1 MKNKVYKVTYTD
13 LIEAESE
20 AAAYASLLNYL
31 GSVVEYADVEAFE
44 FEEVVPP
51 TEPAVLEIALQAH
64 FAHEGLIDEPVEPPC
79 PHCGREEDGKWF
91 TPCPSDDCPSHNSP
105 VPPCPEGVPY
115 DNHLVDCNCD

>member
-51 TEPAVLEIALQAH
+51 TEPSGLEIALRAH
-64 FAHEGLIDEPVEPPC
+64 LAHEGLID
-79 PHCGREEDGKWF
+79 
-91 TPCPSDDCPSHNSP
+91 SP

>member
-51 TEPAVLEIALQAH
+51 TEPAVLEIAEIREHL
-64 FAHEGLIDEPVEPPC
+64 GLID
-79 PHCGREEDGKWF
+79 
-91 TPCPSDDCPSHNSP
+91 SP

>member
-1 MKNKVYKVTYTD
+1 MKDLLEVNNRFTKTTTKPNMKNKVYKVTYTD

-44 FEEVVPP
+44 FEEVAPP
-51 TEPAVLEIALQAH
+51 TEPAVLEIALRAH
-64 FAHEGLIDEPVEPPC
+64 LAHEGLID
-79 PHCGREEDGKWF
+79 
-91 TPCPSDDCPSHNSP
+91 SP